1 MRPSWPGYCASLGS
15 ALHFAN
21 LAHSCDIRCHVTH
34 VQCITGRHLSV
45 SPGWDSSDNGWLI
58 GTQMGQ
64 AGDKL
69 YRRKTW
75 VTVTPA
81 HRGMSVPGGPV
92 CCLMQTPVRDGVME
106 GDWETTCLDLP
117 RPGQECSVVTRAV
130 WGQHYNITPLHHSD
144 SDIGAESRAEQRS
157 ENWGQWLLQRWQEV
171 WGSVGAS

>member
-1 MRPSWPGYCASLGS
+1 
-15 ALHFAN
+15 
-21 LAHSCDIRCHVTH
+21 
-34 VQCITGRHLSV
+34 
-45 SPGWDSSDNGWLI
+45 
-58 GTQMGQ
+58 MGQ

-144 SDIGAESRAEQRS
+144 SDIGAEQSRDLKTEDSDYYSGDKRCEAVLVLARS
-157 ENWGQWLLQRWQEV
+157 SALCLTELSGNLRV
-171 WGSVGAS
+171 P